1 MVKLCYLLST
11 HWHAVAAHVVVAID
25 AGVHIVGAVVFIL
38 ATGVTALWTPGY
50 GAFMWCF
57 LVRFATVTRN
67 EARTPSRSLAT
78 GTTGTGD
85 VTASSMA
92 ALLFL
97 FVSSLTLGRNCLATL
112 WRSPRVLLV
121 LHWVF
126 WTTLPSVAFFSVDVP
141 LSPKNANRT
150 ANLSLVYGVCDGSG
164 ARGNCFNIT
173 FVVCFYVCWALAMV
187 RTSSSR
193 KRHVHCS
200 STLMA

>member
-1 MVKLCYLLST
+1 VLAAF
-11 HWHAVAAHVVVAID
+11 HAVAAHAVVAID

-38 ATGVTALWTPGY
+38 ATRFSAYWTLGSCALGW
-50 GAFMWCF
+50 FF
-57 LVRFATVTRN
+57 LVYPFRN
-67 EARTPSRSLAT
+67 CFEARTSSRSLAT
-78 GTTGTGD
+78 GTTGTGS
-85 VTASSMA
+85 TAP
-92 ALLFL
+92 LLFL
-97 FVSSLTLGRNCLATL
+97 FVSSLTLGRNCLATLL

-150 ANLSLVYGVCDGSG
+150 ANLNLVYGVCDGSG

-187 RTSSSR
+187 RTVVASDSMHAR
-193 KRHVHCS
+193 KRHVHSGCS
-200 STLMA
+200 STLMV